1 MATSNNRSTE
11 LTAEW
16 TVHAQL
22 TISRPNANET
32 TSPTNVKPND
42 DVTAR
47 NNTCNPVKVV
57 YKWSTDDGKP
67 SESGFSSGKT
77 KVRKSF
83 FNVVRH

>member
-1 MATSNNRSTE
+1 MATSNNDRSTE

-32 TSPTNVKPND
+32 TSPTNLKLKD
-42 DVTAR
+42 DVKSR

-57 YKWSTDDGKP
+57 YKWSTDDSKP
-67 SESGFSSGKT
+67 SEQVFSSGKS
-77 KVRKSF
+77 KVCSF
-83 FNVVRH
+83 FL